1 MPKYNVCVIFG
12 GRSAE
17 HEVSIITAHQVINAL
32 DKNKYEIVPVYI
44 TKNGEWLTGDEL
56 LELDTFT
63 KGNLPSGIGFDRVFI
78 TPGHQLKYLICEKK
92 SGLFRRRKRI
102 PIDVVFPV
110 IHGTL
115 GEDGTLQGLLELAN
129 IPYVGAGVL
138 GSAVGMDKI
147 IMKAIFREHNLP
159 TVNYLWFTKNE
170 WEMEPEEVV
179 KKVEENLTYP
189 VFVKPANS
197 GSSIGVGKAKNLED
211 LKFAL
216 DVASSYDRRLIVE
229 EGLEDAIEINCSV
242 MGNYDL
248 ITSVCEQPISAGE
261 FLSFGDKYIHE
272 DKTSGMEGAD
282 RKIPAP
288 ISDELTTEIQD
299 LAKKAFRILDCKG
312 IARIDF
318 LVDEKDGIPY
328 VNEINT
334 IPGSFSFY
342 LWEHNGIKFPELV
355 DKLIEFSFDVHKEKN
370 NIMYSFPSNL
380 LAQLK
385 SDSPKMVKGQKG

>member
-17 HEVSIITAHQVINAL
+17 HEVSIITAQQAISAL

-44 TKNGEWLTGDEL
+44 TKDGEWLTGDEL

-63 KGNLPSGIGFDRVFI
+63 KGNLPSGVGFGKVFI
-78 TPGHQLKYLICEKK
+78 APRHQLKYLICETK

-147 IMKAIFREHNLP
+147 IMKAIFRENNLP

-170 WEMEPEEVV
+170 WKMEQEEVV

-197 GSSIGVGKAKNLED
+197 GSSIGVGKAKNRED

-288 ISDELTTEIQD
+288 ISDELTTEIQE

-318 LVDEKDGIPY
+318 LVNEKDGRPF

>member
-1 MPKYNVCVIFG
+1 M
-12 GRSAE
+12 
-17 HEVSIITAHQVINAL
+17 
-32 DKNKYEIVPVYI
+32 PVYI
-44 TKNGEWLTGDEL
+44 TKDGEWLTGDEL

-63 KGNLPSGIGFDRVFI
+63 KGNLPSGIGFDKVFI
-78 TPGHQLKYLICEKK
+78 APGHQLKYLICEKK

-110 IHGTL
+110 IHGTF

-147 IMKAIFREHNLP
+147 IMKAIFRENNLP
-159 TVNYLWFTKNE
+159 TVKYLWFTKNG
-170 WEMEPEEVV
+170 WEMEQEEVV

-288 ISDELTTEIQD
+288 ISDELTTEIQE

-318 LVDEKDGIPY
+318 LVGEKDGRPF

-355 DKLIEFSFDVHKEKN
+355 DKLIEFSFDVHREKN

-385 SDSPKMVKGQKG
+385 SDSPKMKGGIKTGKRTASPSQKAGKPDEPTSHHVV

>member
-17 HEVSIITAHQVINAL
+17 HEVSIITAQQAISAL

-44 TKNGEWLTGDEL
+44 TKDGEWLTGGEL

-63 KGNLPSGIGFDRVFI
+63 EGNLPSGVGFGKVFI
-78 TPGHQLKYLICEKK
+78 APRHQLKYLICETK

-147 IMKAIFREHNLP
+147 IMKAIFRENNLP

-170 WEMEPEEVV
+170 WKMEQEEVV

-197 GSSIGVGKAKNLED
+197 GSSIGVGKAKNRED

-288 ISDELTTEIQD
+288 ISDELTTEIQE

-318 LVDEKDGIPY
+318 LVNEKDGRPF